1 MNQMELTILNFIQ
14 EHMRNAFLDV
24 VMPFVST
31 LGNAGFIWIALTI
44 VLLISKKHRKTG
56 ILMALALVFDVILCN
71 GILKNA
77 IARTRPFDVNTAI
90 SLLVKKPTDYSFP
103 SGHTAASFA
112 AVTALFFAKEKYR
125 YQALVL
131 AVLIAFSRLYLY
143 VHYPTD
149 ILGGILVGILC
160 GVIAY
165 LITRKKLK
173 FGSMNGQKENGGLV
187 IT

>member
-1 MNQMELTILNFIQ
+1 MNQMELTILDFIQ

-31 LGNAGFIWIALTI
+31 LGNAGVIWIALTI

-77 IARTRPFDVNTAI
+77 VARTRPFDVNTAI
-90 SLLVKKPTDYSFP
+90 SLLVKKPT
-103 SGHTAASFA
+103 
-112 AVTALFFAKEKYR
+112 ALFFAKEKYR
-125 YQALVL
+125 YPALVL

-165 LITRKKLK
+165 LITKKKLK
-173 FGSMNGQKENGGLV
+173 FNSLNE
-187 IT
+187 

>member
-1 MNQMELTILNFIQ
+1 MGIELQFLNLIQ
-14 EHMRNAFLDV
+14 EIRTTFLDV
-24 VMPFVST
+24 FMSNVT
-31 LGNAGFIWIALTI
+31 KLGNVGFIWILLTI
-44 VLLISKKHRKTG
+44 ILLVIPKTRKSG
-56 ILMALALVFDVILCN
+56 VILAAALIVDLILCN
-71 GILKNA
+71 VILKPLV
-77 IARTRPFDVNTAI
+77 ARIRPFDVNTAI

-125 YQALVL
+125 YPALVL

-173 FGSMNGQKENGGLV
+173 FGSMNG
-187 IT
+187 

>member
-1 MNQMELTILNFIQ
+1 MITK
-14 EHMRNAFLDV
+14 
-24 VMPFVST
+24 
-31 LGNAGFIWIALTI
+31 LGDAGAIWIILAVIL
-44 VLLISKKHRKTG
+44 LLIPKTRKTG
-56 ILMALALVFDVILCN
+56 AIVVAALAVDIVLCN
-71 GILKNA
+71 GILKPF
-77 IARTRPFDVNTAI
+77 IGRIRPCDINTSI
-90 SLLVKKPTDYSFP
+90 QLLVARPDDFSFP

-125 YQALVL
+125 YPALVL

-173 FGSMNGQKENGGLV
+173 FGSMNG
-187 IT
+187 

>member
-1 MNQMELTILNFIQ
+1 MNQMELTILDFIQ

-56 ILMALALVFDVILCN
+56 ILMALALVFDVIFCN

-77 IARTRPFDVNTAI
+77 VARTRPFDVNTAI

-103 SGHTAASFA
+103 SGHTAAS
-112 AVTALFFAKEKYR
+112 
-125 YQALVL
+125 
-131 AVLIAFSRLYLY
+131 S
-143 VHYPTD
+143 
-149 ILGGILVGILC
+149 
-160 GVIAY
+160 
-165 LITRKKLK
+165 
-173 FGSMNGQKENGGLV
+173 
-187 IT
+187 

>member
-1 MNQMELTILNFIQ
+1 MNQMELTILDFIQ

-24 VMPFVST
+24 GMPFVST
-31 LGNAGFIWIALTI
+31 LGNAGIIWIALTV

-77 IARTRPFDVNTAI
+77 VARTRPFDVNTGI

-112 AVTALFFAKEKYR
+112 AVTALFFAKEKYW
-125 YQALVL
+125 YPALVL

-173 FGSMNGQKENGGLV
+173 FGSMNG
-187 IT
+187 